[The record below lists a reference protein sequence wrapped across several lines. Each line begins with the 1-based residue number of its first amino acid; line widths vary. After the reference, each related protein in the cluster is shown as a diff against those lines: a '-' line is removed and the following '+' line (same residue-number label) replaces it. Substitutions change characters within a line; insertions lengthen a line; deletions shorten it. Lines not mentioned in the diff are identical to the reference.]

1 MTIVTAVRLVREPAP
16 TITGETI
23 MGKRLTRALVA
34 LLAIALLGAVTTLPA
49 DAATRLRIGTFADG
63 IATELFSPTAMPP
76 GSNNWS
82 CRPSSTH
89 PDPVVLVHGT
99 LANEAF
105 SWQALSPMLAN
116 DGYCVYA
123 FNYGQNGST
132 LGHFFGLTDIAASAG
147 ELSAFV
153 DRVRTSTGAAK
164 VDLVGHSQ
172 GGMMPRYYLKYL
184 GGAAKVAKLVGL
196 APSNHGTTVL
206 GLNALLNNLQIAGV
220 PVTSLIGC
228 ISCTQQIV
236 PSAFLNT
243 LNAGG
248 DTVPG
253 VRYTV
258 IESKYDE
265 VVTPYTSA
273 FLTGAN
279 VRNILLQDHCFI
291 DYTEHIGI
299 IYDPVALQY
308 VMNALGAD
316 DPNFQARCSLVLPV
330 VSG

>member
-1 MTIVTAVRLVREPAP
+1 MKTRIF
-16 TITGETI
+16 
-23 MGKRLTRALVA
+23 RALVA
-34 LLAIALLGAVTTLPA
+34 LLAVALLGAVTQLPA
-49 DAATRLRIGTFADG
+49 DAAQLRVGTFADG
-63 IATELFSPTAMPP
+63 IATELFAPTSMPP

-82 CRPSSTH
+82 CHPTTTH

-116 DGYCVYA
+116 AGYCVYA
-123 FNYGQNGST
+123 FNYGQNSST

-147 ELSAFV
+147 QLSAFV
-153 DRVRTSTGAAK
+153 DQVRASTGAAK

-206 GLNALLNNLQIAGV
+206 GINALLNNLKLAGV
-220 PVTSLIGC
+220 PVTSLVGC
-228 ISCTQQIV
+228 VSCTQQIV
-236 PSAFLNT
+236 PSSFLDG

-248 DTVPG
+248 DTVAG

-273 FLTGAN
+273 FLSGPN
-279 VRNILLQDHCFI
+279 VTNITLQDQCILDLGDHLSMTS
-291 DYTEHIGI
+291 DHIAAR
-299 IYDPVALQY
+299 DVL
-308 VMNALGAD
+308 NAL
-316 DPNFQARCSLVLPV
+316 DPANARGTLCTPIVAAV
-330 VSG
+330 GG

>member
-1 MTIVTAVRLVREPAP
+1 VTIVTAVRLVREPAP

-63 IATELFSPTAMPP
+63 IAAELFSPTAMPP

-316 DPNFQARCSLVLPV
+316 DPNFRARCSLVLPV

>member
-1 MTIVTAVRLVREPAP
+1 MRTRFV
-16 TITGETI
+16 
-23 MGKRLTRALVA
+23 RALVA
-34 LLAIALLGAVTTLPA
+34 LLAIALLGAITSLPA
-49 DAATRLRIGTFADG
+49 DAATNLRIGTIADG
-63 IATELFSPTAMPP
+63 LASELLAPTSMPP

-82 CRPSSTH
+82 CRPSATH

-116 DGYCVYA
+116 AGYCVYA
-123 FNYGQNGST
+123 FNYGQNSST
-132 LGHFFGLTDIAASAG
+132 LGHLFGLTDIAASAG
-147 ELSAFV
+147 QLSTFV
-153 DRVRTSTGAAK
+153 DQVRASTGAAK

-172 GGMMPRYYLKYL
+172 GGMMPRYYLKNL

-206 GLNALLNNLQIAGV
+206 GINSLLNNLKILGV
-220 PVTSLIGC
+220 PATTLIGC
-228 ISCTQQIV
+228 VSCTQQIV
-236 PSAFLNT
+236 PSSFMDG

-253 VRYTV
+253 VQYTV

-273 FLTGAN
+273 FLNGSN
-279 VRNILLQDHCFI
+279 VRNILVQDHCAI
-291 DYTEHIGI
+291 DFTEHIGI

-308 VMNALGAD
+308 VMNALGAN
-316 DPNFQARCSLVLPV
+316 DPNFRARCSLVLPV

>member
-1 MTIVTAVRLVREPAP
+1 VTIVTAVRLVREPAP

-316 DPNFQARCSLVLPV
+316 DPNFRARCSLVLPV

>member
-1 MTIVTAVRLVREPAP
+1 VQLVREPAP

-316 DPNFQARCSLVLPV
+316 DPNFRARCSLVLPV

>member
-63 IATELFSPTAMPP
+63 IAAELFSPTAMPP

-316 DPNFQARCSLVLPV
+316 DPNFRARCSLVLPV

>member
-1 MTIVTAVRLVREPAP
+1 MRT
-16 TITGETI
+16 
-23 MGKRLTRALVA
+23 RLTRALVA
-34 LLAIALLGAVTTLPA
+34 LLTVAVLGAVTQLPA
-49 DAATRLRIGTFADG
+49 DAA
-63 IATELFSPTAMPP
+63 IATELFAPTSMPP

-82 CRPSSTH
+82 CRPGSTH

-116 DGYCVYA
+116 AGYCVYA

-132 LGHFFGLTDIAASAG
+132 LGHFFGLTDIAASAA
-147 ELSAFV
+147 ELSTFV
-153 DRVRTSTGAAK
+153 DRVRAATGAAK

-172 GGMMPRYYLKYL
+172 GGMMPRYYLKFL

-206 GLNALLNNLQIAGV
+206 GLNALLNNLQLAGV
-220 PVTSLIGC
+220 PITSLIGC
-228 ISCTQQIV
+228 VSCTQQIV
-236 PSAFLNT
+236 PAAFLDG

-248 DTVPG
+248 DTVAG

-273 FLTGAN
+273 FLSGPN
-279 VRNILLQDHCFI
+279 VRNILVQDHCAI
-291 DYTEHIGI
+291 DFTEHIGI

-316 DPNFQARCSLVLPV
+316 DPNFRARCSLVLPV

>member
-1 MTIVTAVRLVREPAP
+1 MRTRI
-16 TITGETI
+16 
-23 MGKRLTRALVA
+23 TRALVA
-34 LLAIALLGAVTTLPA
+34 LLTVAVLGAVTQLPA
-49 DAATRLRIGTFADG
+49 DALTRLRVGTFADG
-63 IATELFSPTAMPP
+63 IATELFAPTSMPP

-82 CRPSSTH
+82 CRPTSAH

-116 DGYCVYA
+116 AGYCVYA
-123 FNYGQNGST
+123 FNYGQNSST
-132 LGHFFGLTDIAASAG
+132 LGHFFGLTDIAASAA
-147 ELSAFV
+147 ELSTFV
-153 DRVRTSTGAAK
+153 DRVRASSGAAK

-172 GGMMPRYYLKYL
+172 GGMMPRYYLKFL
-184 GGAAKVAKLVGL
+184 GGAVKVAKLVGL

-206 GLNALLNNLQIAGV
+206 GLNALLNNLKLAGV
-220 PVTSLIGC
+220 PITSLLGC
-228 ISCTQQIV
+228 VSCTQQIV
-236 PSAFLNT
+236 PSAFLDG

-248 DTVPG
+248 DTVAG

-273 FLTGAN
+273 FLSGAN
-279 VRNILLQDHCFI
+279 VRNILVQDHCAI
-291 DYTEHIGI
+291 DFTEHIGI

-316 DPNFQARCSLVLPV
+316 DPNFRARCSLVLPV

>member
-1 MTIVTAVRLVREPAP
+1 MKKSIF
-16 TITGETI
+16 
-23 MGKRLTRALVA
+23 RALVA
-34 LLAIALLGAVTTLPA
+34 PLAVALLGAMTPIQAEPA
-49 DAATRLRIGTFADG
+49 PLRIGTFAKG
-63 IATELFSPTAMPP
+63 VATELFAPTSMPP
-76 GSNNWS
+76 GSNNGS
-82 CRPSSTH
+82 CRPTSTH
-89 PDPVVLVHGT
+89 PNPVILVHGT
-99 LANEAF
+99 VANAAF

-123 FNYGQNGST
+123 FNYGRNSST
-132 LGHFFGLTDIAASAG
+132 LSHFFALTDIAASAA
-147 ELSAFV
+147 ELSTFV
-153 DRVRTSTGAAK
+153 DQVLASTGAAK

-172 GGMMPRYYLKYL
+172 GGMMPRYYLKHL
-184 GGAAKVAKLVGL
+184 GGEAKVDKLVGL

-206 GLNALLNNLQIAGV
+206 GLSARLRNLKLAGV
-220 PVTSLIGC
+220 PVTSRVGC
-228 ISCTQQIV
+228 VSCTQQIA
-236 PSAFLNT
+236 PSAFLDG

-273 FLTGAN
+273 FLSGPN
-279 VRNILLQDHCFI
+279 VRNILVQDHCAI
-291 DYTEHIGI
+291 DLTEHIGI

-316 DPNFQARCSLVLPV
+316 DPNFQARCSLVLPL
-330 VSG
+330 VSGRLL